1 MAPETI
7 GRVLGLCKLQD
18 DAGRVLDGCVAV
30 DLPANME
37 LPSDRT
43 YISEEMTT
51 TMSRGST
58 PESMLRYGDDERG
71 VREVRSG
78 W

>member
-7 GRVLGLCKLQD
+7 GRMFGLCELQN
-18 DAGRVLDGCVAV
+18 DAGRVGDGCLAV
-30 DLPANME
+30 DLPPNME
-37 LPSDRT
+37 LPSVRT

-58 PESMLRYGDDERG
+58 PESMSRYGDGER
-71 VREVRSG
+71 VRAVRSG
-78 W
+78 R